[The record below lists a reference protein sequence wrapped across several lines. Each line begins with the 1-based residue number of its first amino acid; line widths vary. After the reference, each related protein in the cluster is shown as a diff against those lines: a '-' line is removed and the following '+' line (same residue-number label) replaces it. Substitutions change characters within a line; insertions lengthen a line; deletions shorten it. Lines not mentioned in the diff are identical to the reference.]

1 MIILLCSLCKCRA
14 FVGPRIFGVKAM
26 MVIINNR
33 SVIFIVLDKIYC
45 FVLCVMPD
53 ICLPEDNWGRRQ

>member
-1 MIILLCSLCKCRA
+1 
-14 FVGPRIFGVKAM
+14 M

-33 SVIFIVLDKIYC
+33 SVIFIMLDNIYC

-53 ICLPEDNWGRRQ
+53 ICWPEDNWGRRQ